1 MLKYTY
7 LQNIICIIR
16 LVNGCAISVLICL
29 FKSLVANSLDHEA
42 FMRFVQ
48 KILDDREKYT
58 IQKRN
63 LSIEIDKKIADLLL
77 SSQMV
82 SDWYICILKSLVS
95 KGKSHKLLRKT
106 LLKDKNILKKESEKE
121 QMEALVLVPEL
132 KKQICEVQEILEK

>member
-1 MLKYTY
+1 MSRYEVFHMLMVWNLKTLFILSWTNWILKYTY

-29 FKSLVANSLDHEA
+29 FKYLVANSLDHEA

-82 SDWYICILKSLVS
+82 SDWYICIFNFLLV
-95 KGKSHKLLRKT
+95 KVNLT
-106 LLKDKNILKKESEKE
+106 NCWEKHYSRTRTS
-121 QMEALVLVPEL
+121 
-132 KKQICEVQEILEK
+132 

>member
-1 MLKYTY
+1 MSRYEVFHMLMVWNLKTLFILSWTNWILKYTY

-82 SDWYICILKSLVS
+82 SDWYICIFNFLLV
-95 KGKSHKLLRKT
+95 KVNLT
-106 LLKDKNILKKESEKE
+106 NCWEKHYSRTRTS
-121 QMEALVLVPEL
+121 
-132 KKQICEVQEILEK
+132 

>member
-1 MLKYTY
+1 
-7 LQNIICIIR
+7 
-16 LVNGCAISVLICL
+16 
-29 FKSLVANSLDHEA
+29 
-42 FMRFVQ
+42 MRFVQ

-82 SDWYICILKSLVS
+82 SGWYICILKSLVS

-106 LLKDKNILKKESEKE
+106 LLKDKNIEKKESEKE

-132 KKQICEVQEILEK
+132 KKQIYELQEILEEKELELDNRSKDSVILEKLFNKGLIDGEGNPIDKISF